1 MIKYF
6 FMRLSIFTIFCFF
19 AFTSLPAFAQDAPVD
34 GKQELLGIYEHLD
47 EYVPDDVFVTNENGE
62 VVNFKSLIDKPTILT
77 LVYYTCPGICSPL
90 LDGVAAVIGKTDL
103 VLGKDYQV
111 LTVSFN
117 ENETYQL
124 AISKKKNYLQQV
136 KKEIDESQW
145 KWFTSDSLSI
155 SKLTNS
161 VGFRFKREGN
171 DFVHAAAIMVLS
183 PDGKITR
190 YLYGTYFLPFDM
202 KMAIVE
208 AAQGRSGPTINKVL
222 NFCFS
227 YDPEGKKYVFNITRI
242 AATVIFGFAASLL
255 LYLILSKKRRNHLKK
270 V

>member
-1 MIKYF
+1 MK
-6 FMRLSIFTIFCFF
+6 LSFLSVSVLFLLTVFQ
-19 AFTSLPAFAQDAPVD
+19 ANAQVVP
-34 GKQELLGIYEHLD
+34 GEEKKELLGIYEKLD
-47 EYVPDDVFVTNENGE
+47 QYIPDDVIVTNENGE
-62 VVNFKSLIDKPTILT
+62 QVNFKSLINKPTVLT

-90 LDGVAAVIGKTDL
+90 LDGVAEVISRTDL
-103 VLGKDYQV
+103 VLGKDFQV

-117 ENETYQL
+117 EKENYQL
-124 AISKKKNYLQQV
+124 AISKKKNYIKQV

-145 KWFTSDSLSI
+145 KWFTADSLSI
-155 SKLTNS
+155 AKLTNS
-161 VGFRFKREGN
+161 VGFQFMREGD

-190 YLYGTYFLPFDM
+190 YLYGTYFLPFDL
-202 KMAIVE
+202 KMAVVE

-242 AATVIFGFAASLL
+242 AATIILGFAASLL
-255 LYLILSKKRRNHLKK
+255 LYLIFSKKRRNQPKK